1 MRFVYDDPYAMRNAV
16 EQLAAGQQPIG
27 TQRERDK

>member
-1 MRFVYDDPYAMRNAV
+1 MRFVYSDPYAMRNAV

-27 TQRERDK
+27 TQREGDK